1 MNIKTSFMGLH
12 SQAPSNIYNYMIS
25 FLVSIIALI
34 IGYFTY
40 GKFIEKLFGV
50 EENRETPAVRLQDD
64 VDYMPLPTWRIF
76 LIQFLNIAGLGPIFG
91 AIAGA
96 MFGPAAFLW
105 IVLGSIFAGA
115 VHDYLSGMLS
125 VRHDGLSISEI
136 TGIYLGDNMKQLM
149 RFFTVVLLIFV
160 GTVFLMGPAKIIDGM
175 TNNAWGVWTWVGIIL
190 VYYIL
195 STLLPIDKLIG
206 KLYPVFGVAM
216 LLMAAGLL
224 IPLFFGD
231 YHIPELVAANLRNM
245 TIDPG
250 ATPLFPILFVTIA
263 CGAISGFHA
272 TQSPLM
278 ARCMKNE
285 RLGRKIFYGT
295 MITEGIVALIWAA
308 ASMTFFG
315 NVGDLNDAMLANNN
329 NAAWAANEISLNML
343 GDIGGILALLG
354 IVAAP
359 ITSGDT
365 AFRSARLIMADVFKF
380 DQKKIMNRLYL
391 SIPLFVIAFALTQID
406 FGIIWRYFAWSNQT
420 LAMVVLWTV
429 TAYLIYENKAFW
441 VTLLPAIFMTMVC
454 ATYILI
460 APEGFELESDIAY
473 FGGALITLGIGLLF
487 WNYTIRKR
495 AALGKIKE
503 SFT

>member
-1 MNIKTSFMGLH
+1 
-12 SQAPSNIYNYMIS
+12 MIS
-25 FLVSIIALI
+25 FIVSIAVLI
-34 IGYFTY
+34 LGYFTY
-40 GKFIEKLFGV
+40 GKFVEKIFGV
-50 EENRETPAVRLQDD
+50 DKDRPTPAIRLQDD
-64 VDYMPLPTWRIF
+64 VDFMPLPAWRIF

-125 VRHDGLSISEI
+125 VRHDGLSISEVV
-136 TGIYLGDNMKQLM
+136 GIYLGPKMKHFM
-149 RFFTVVLLIFV
+149 RYFTIILLIFV

-175 TNNAWGVWTWVGIIL
+175 TGNIWNLWVWVGIIL

-195 STLLPIDKLIG
+195 STLLPIDKMIS
-206 KLYPVFGVAM
+206 KLYPVFGIAM
-216 LLMAAGLL
+216 LLMAVGLL
-224 IPLFFGD
+224 LALLFGD
-231 YHIPELVAANLRNM
+231 YHIPEIVPANLRNM
-245 TIDPG
+245 TTSPSD
-250 ATPLFPILFVTIA
+250 TPLFPILFVTIA

-285 RLGRKIFYGT
+285 TLGRKIFYGT

-308 ASMTFFG
+308 AAMTFFG
-315 NVGDLNDAMLANNN
+315 NVESLNGAMLANNN

-343 GDIGGILALLG
+343 GSVGGVLALLG

-365 AFRSARLIMADVFKF
+365 AFRSARLILADVFKT
-380 DQKKIMNRLYL
+380 DQKKIKNRLYL
-391 SIPLFVIAFALTQID
+391 SLPLFVIAFALTQID

-420 LAMVVLWTV
+420 LSTVVLWTI
-429 TAYLIYENKAFW
+429 TAYLMFNNKVYW

-454 ATYILI
+454 STYILI
-460 APEGFELESDIAY
+460 APEGFKLANNLAY
-473 FGGALITLGIGLLF
+473 LGGASITLCVTILF
-487 WNYTIRKR
+487 WMYTVKR
-495 AALGKIKE
+495 QKIVE
-503 SFT
+503 GLVP

>member
-1 MNIKTSFMGLH
+1 
-12 SQAPSNIYNYMIS
+12 MIS
-25 FLVSIIALI
+25 FIVSIAVLI
-34 IGYFTY
+34 LGYFTY
-40 GKFIEKLFGV
+40 GKFVEKIFGV
-50 EENRETPAVRLQDD
+50 DKDRPTPAIRLQDD
-64 VDYMPLPTWRIF
+64 VDFMPLPAWRIF

-125 VRHDGLSISEI
+125 VRHDGLSISEVV
-136 TGIYLGDNMKQLM
+136 GIYLGPKMKHFM
-149 RFFTVVLLIFV
+149 RYFTIILLIFV

-175 TNNAWGVWTWVGIIL
+175 TGNIWNLWVWVGIIL

-195 STLLPIDKLIG
+195 STLLPIDKMIS
-206 KLYPVFGVAM
+206 KLYPIFGVAM
-216 LLMAAGLL
+216 LLMAVGLL
-224 IPLFFGD
+224 IALLFGS
-231 YHIPELVAANLRNM
+231 YIIPEIVPANLRNM
-245 TIDPG
+245 TNSPSE
-250 ATPLFPILFVTIA
+250 TPLFPILFVTIA

-285 RLGRKIFYGT
+285 TLGRKIFYGT

-308 ASMTFFG
+308 AAMTFFG
-315 NVGDLNDAMLANNN
+315 NVESLNGAMLANNN

-343 GDIGGILALLG
+343 GSVGGVLALLG

-365 AFRSARLIMADVFKF
+365 AFRSARLILADMFKT
-380 DQKKIMNRLYL
+380 DQKKIKNRLYL
-391 SIPLFVIAFALTQID
+391 SLPLFVIAFALTQID

-420 LAMVVLWTV
+420 LATVVLWTI
-429 TAYLIYENKAFW
+429 TAYLMFNNKVYW

-454 ATYILI
+454 STYILI
-460 APEGFELESDIAY
+460 APEGFKLANNLAY
-473 FGGALITLGIGLLF
+473 LGGASITLCVTILF
-487 WNYTIRKR
+487 WMYTVKR
-495 AALGKIKE
+495 QKIVE
-503 SFT
+503 GLVP

>member
-1 MNIKTSFMGLH
+1 MFANKESKRNGRSKNRDTNSDK
-12 SQAPSNIYNYMIS
+12 MIS
-25 FLVSIIALI
+25 FLISIAVLI
-34 IGYFTY
+34 LGYFTY

-50 EENRETPAVRLQDD
+50 EEDRETPATRLKDG
-64 VDYMPLPTWRIF
+64 VDYMPLPTRRIF

-149 RFFTVVLLIFV
+149 RFFTIVLLIFV

-175 TNNAWGVWTWVGIIL
+175 TGNAWGVWPWVGIIL
-190 VYYIL
+190 VYYVL
-195 STLLPIDKLIG
+195 STLLPIDKVIG

-216 LLMAAGLL
+216 LLMAVGLL
-224 IPLFFGD
+224 VPLFFGD
-231 YHIPELVAANLRNM
+231 YHIPELVPANLRNM
-245 TIDPG
+245 TLDTE

-308 ASMTFFG
+308 AAMTFFG
-315 NVGDLNDAMLANNN
+315 NVGELNAAMSANDN

-343 GDIGGILALLG
+343 GGIGGILALLG

-365 AFRSARLIMADVFKF
+365 AFRSARLILADVFRS
-380 DQKKIMNRLYL
+380 DQKSMRNRLYI
-391 SIPLFVIAFALTQID
+391 SVPLFVIAFALTQMD

-429 TAYLIYENKAFW
+429 TAYLIYENKQYW
-441 VTLLPAIFMTMVC
+441 ITLLPAIFMTMVST
-454 ATYILI
+454 TYILI
-460 APEGFELESDIAY
+460 APEGFHLPNTISY
-473 FGGALITLGIGLLF
+473 WGGALLTVLITISF
-487 WNYTIRKR
+487 WMFTAKRRK
-495 AALGKIKE
+495 ASVGF
-503 SFT
+503 S

>member
-1 MNIKTSFMGLH
+1 MVSF
-12 SQAPSNIYNYMIS
+12 I
-25 FLVSIIALI
+25 VSIVVLVL
-34 IGYFTY
+34 GYFTY

-50 EENRETPAVRLQDD
+50 EENRETPAIRLKDE

-136 TGIYLGDNMKQLM
+136 IGIYLGDNMKYLM

-175 TNNAWGVWTWVGIIL
+175 TDNAWGLWIWVGIIL
-190 VYYIL
+190 IYYIL
-195 STLLPIDKLIG
+195 STLLPIDKVIG

-216 LLMAAGLL
+216 LLMAIGLL
-224 IPLFFGD
+224 IPLFFGN
-231 YHIPELVAANLRNM
+231 YHIPELVPANFRNM
-245 TIDPG
+245 TDNPES
-250 ATPLFPILFVTIA
+250 TPLFPILFVTIA

-308 ASMTFFG
+308 AAMTFFG
-315 NVGDLNDAMLANNN
+315 NVGDLNAAMLANDN
-329 NAAWAANEISLNML
+329 NAAWAANEISLKML
-343 GDIGGILALLG
+343 GGIGGILALLG

-365 AFRSARLIMADVFKF
+365 AFRSARLILADVFGS
-380 DQKKIMNRLYL
+380 DQKKFLNRLYI
-391 SIPLFVIAFALTQID
+391 SIPLFVIAFTLTQMD

-429 TAYLIYENKAFW
+429 TAYLIYENKPYW

-454 ATYILI
+454 TTYILI
-460 APEGFELESDIAY
+460 AQEGFGLENDIAY
-473 FGGALITLGIGLLF
+473 FGGTIITLGIGFLF
-487 WNYTIRKR
+487 WNHTIRKR
-495 AALGKIKE
+495 AALGKVKE
-503 SFT
+503 SIT